1 MIFAKAIPEIER
13 VIGYKFKD
21 KTLLTQAF
29 TRTSFCN
36 EAHGGY
42 QSNEVLEFLGD
53 SVLSCA
59 IITRLVCDLAERY
72 EHGIKSKLGEGDFT
86 NIKSRLSDKSNLSRS
101 MARLGLQKYLIM
113 GEGDAKLGIQ
123 NEPSVMEDLF
133 ESIIGAI
140 YLDSGMSVSTAAG
153 CIEKMLDISEYTA
166 GNAAKKSPKNALQEW
181 CADKS
186 RKLPP
191 PKYMTESESGPDHQK
206 AYVRVCYIGDRLVG
220 RGEGKNFKI
229 ADSAAAED
237 ALSNLMR
244 EAEEAKEPKP
254 AAANPT
260 AKRKAKD
267 EAAHKKSIKQKAN
280 EEAAHKESAKKND
293 GNADAPIDRDAP
305 KKLREYA
312 QANKLPAPRFKDL
325 GETEGENGKTVYAVE
340 CALAY
345 TLTVMTASTR
355 QDAMARAAAEVLRL
369 VSRQKPSKSP
379 KSQVKQKGKIKK

>member
-21 KTLLTQAF
+21 KTLLMQAF

-72 EHGIKSKLGEGDFT
+72 EHGIKTKLGEGDFT

-101 MARLGLQKYLIM
+101 MARLGLQKHLIM
-113 GEGDAKLGIQ
+113 GEGDAKLGIE

-153 CIEKMLDISEYTA
+153 CVEKMLDISEYTA
-166 GNAAKKSPKNALQEW
+166 GNAVKKSPKNALQEW
-181 CADKS
+181 CADKT
-186 RKLPP
+186 RRLPT
-191 PKYMTESESGPDHQK
+191 PKYETESESGPDHK
-206 AYVRVCYIGDRLVG
+206 KTYVRVCYVGDRLVG

-237 ALSNLMR
+237 ALNNLMR
-244 EAEEAKEPKP
+244 EASASHKEKAKEAKPVSPKGAKNEP
-254 AAANPT
+254 
-260 AKRKAKD
+260 
-267 EAAHKKSIKQKAN
+267 
-280 EEAAHKESAKKND
+280 AKKEKPERKKKGKD
-293 GNADAPIDRDAP
+293 IEPIDRDAP

-325 GETEGENGKTVYAVE
+325 GETVGDNGERVYSVE

-355 QDAMARAAAEVLRL
+355 QDAMARAAKEVLRL
-369 VSRQKPSKSP
+369 VSRQRPSKSP
-379 KSQVKQKGKIKK
+379 KAQAKQKAKNTEK

>member
-13 VIGYKFKD
+13 AIGYKFKD

-59 IITRLVCDLAERY
+59 IITRLVCDLAQRY
-72 EHGIKSKLGEGDFT
+72 EHGIRTKLGEGDFT
-86 NIKSRLSDKSNLSRS
+86 NIKSHLSDKSNLSRS
-101 MARLGLQKYLIM
+101 MARLGLQKHLIM
-113 GEGDAKLGIQ
+113 GEGDAKLGIE

-133 ESIIGAI
+133 ESIIGAV
-140 YLDSGMSVSTAAG
+140 YLDSGMSISIAAE
-153 CIEKMLDISEYTA
+153 CVERMLDISEYTD

-186 RKLPP
+186 RKLPA
-191 PKYMTESESGPDHQK
+191 PKYLTESESGPDHQK
-206 AYVRVCYIGDRLVG
+206 AYVRVCYVGDRLIG

-237 ALSNLMR
+237 ALNNLMR
-244 EAEEAKEPKP
+244 EEAAAKAAKPTQQKPVKAKNEKAPKRTEKATPKP
-254 AAANPT
+254 TQKMNNS
-260 AKRKAKD
+260 KKKAS
-267 EAAHKKSIKQKAN
+267 ET
-280 EEAAHKESAKKND
+280 
-293 GNADAPIDRDAP
+293 IDRDAP

-312 QANKLPAPRFKDL
+312 QANKLPAPRFRDL
-325 GETEGENGKTVYAVE
+325 GESKGDDGESVCSVE

-345 TLTVMTASTR
+345 TLTVMTAKTR

-369 VSRQKPSKSP
+369 ISRQKPSESP
-379 KSQVKQKGKIKK
+379 KGRARQKSKSNAKKQ

>member
-1 MIFAKAIPEIER
+1 MIFAKAIPKIER

-36 EAHGGY
+36 EAHGDY

-59 IITRLVCDLAERY
+59 IITRLVCDLAQRY
-72 EHGIKSKLGEGDFT
+72 EHGIKTKLGEGDFT

-101 MARLGLQKYLIM
+101 MARLGLQKHLIM
-113 GEGDAKLGIQ
+113 GEGDAKLGIE

-153 CIEKMLDISEYTA
+153 CVERMLDISEYTA
-166 GNAAKKSPKNALQEW
+166 GNATKKSPKNVLQEW

-186 RKLPP
+186 RKLPAP
-191 PKYMTESESGPDHQK
+191 LYKTESESGPDHK
-206 AYVRVCYIGDRLVG
+206 KTYVRVCYVGDRLVG
-220 RGEGKNFKI
+220 RGEGKNYKI
-229 ADSAAAED
+229 ADSAAAEN

-244 EAEEAKEPKP
+244 EAQESRAP
-254 AAANPT
+254 
-260 AKRKAKD
+260 KRKEDRPSPKKGAKA
-267 EAAHKKSIKQKAN
+267 ENSPR
-280 EEAAHKESAKKND
+280 ESAKKPAKKKD
-293 GNADAPIDRDAP
+293 GKNATSIDRDAP

-325 GETEGENGKTVYAVE
+325 GESEGDDGEVICSVE

-345 TLTVMTASTR
+345 TLAVMTASTR

-369 VSRQKPSKSP
+369 VSRQKQSKKP
-379 KSQVKQKGKIKK
+379 VKAKAKAKK

>member
-36 EAHGGY
+36 EAHGDY

-59 IITRLVCDLAERY
+59 IITKLVCDLAQRY
-72 EHGIKSKLGEGDFT
+72 EHGIRSKLGEGDFT

-101 MARLGLQKYLIM
+101 MARLGLQKHLIM
-113 GEGDAKLGIQ
+113 GEGDAKLGIE

-140 YLDSGMSVSTAAG
+140 YLDSGMNVSVAAG
-153 CIEKMLDISEYTA
+153 CVEKMLDISEYTS

-186 RKLPP
+186 RKLPV
-191 PKYMTESESGPDHQK
+191 PKYMTETESGPDHQK

-237 ALSNLMR
+237 ALNNLMR
-244 EAEEAKEPKP
+244 EAEESKKPKVTEPKQ
-254 AAANPT
+254 AT
-260 AKRKAKD
+260 EKKARS
-267 EAAHKKSIKQKAN
+267 ESVPKKGATQR
-280 EEAAHKESAKKND
+280 AKKNSSKSET
-293 GNADAPIDRDAP
+293 PIDRDAP

-312 QANKLPAPRFKDL
+312 QASKLPAPRFKDL
-325 GETEGENGKTVYAVE
+325 GESVGDDGKTVYSVE

-369 VSRQKPSKSP
+369 VSRQKPSKNP
-379 KSQVKQKGKIKK
+379 KKQTNQQGKNRK

>member
-36 EAHGGY
+36 EAHGDY

-59 IITRLVCDLAERY
+59 IITRLVCDLAQRY
-72 EHGIKSKLGEGDFT
+72 EHGIKTKLGEGDFT

-101 MARLGLQKYLIM
+101 MARLGLQKHLIM
-113 GEGDAKLGIQ
+113 GEGDAKLGIE

-153 CIEKMLDISEYTA
+153 CVERMLDISEYTA

-186 RKLPP
+186 RKLPAP
-191 PKYMTESESGPDHQK
+191 IYKTESESGPDHK
-206 AYVRVCYIGDRLVG
+206 KTYVRVCYVGDRLVG

-229 ADSAAAED
+229 ADSAAAEN

-244 EAEEAKEPKP
+244 EAQESRAP
-254 AAANPT
+254 
-260 AKRKAKD
+260 KRKEDRPSPKKGAKA
-267 EAAHKKSIKQKAN
+267 ENSPG
-280 EEAAHKESAKKND
+280 ESAKKPPKKKD
-293 GNADAPIDRDAP
+293 GKNATSIDRDAP

-325 GETEGENGKTVYAVE
+325 GEIEGENGKTVYSVE

-345 TLTVMTASTR
+345 TLAVMTASTR

-369 VSRQKPSKSP
+369 VSRQKQSKKP
-379 KSQVKQKGKIKK
+379 VKAKAKNS

>member
-36 EAHGGY
+36 EAHGDY

-59 IITRLVCDLAERY
+59 IITRLVCDLAQRY
-72 EHGIKSKLGEGDFT
+72 EHGIKTKLGEGDFT

-101 MARLGLQKYLIM
+101 MARLGLQKHLIM
-113 GEGDAKLGIQ
+113 GEGDAKLGIE

-153 CIEKMLDISEYTA
+153 CVERMLDISEYTA

-186 RKLPP
+186 RKLPAP
-191 PKYMTESESGPDHQK
+191 IYKTESESGPDHK
-206 AYVRVCYIGDRLVG
+206 KTYVRVCYVGDRLVG

-229 ADSAAAED
+229 ADSAAAEN
-237 ALSNLMR
+237 ALSNLMH
-244 EAEEAKEPKP
+244 EAQESRAP
-254 AAANPT
+254 
-260 AKRKAKD
+260 KRKEDRPSPKKGAKA
-267 EAAHKKSIKQKAN
+267 ENSPG
-280 EEAAHKESAKKND
+280 ESAKK
-293 GNADAPIDRDAP
+293 A
-305 KKLREYA
+305 
-312 QANKLPAPRFKDL
+312 
-325 GETEGENGKTVYAVE
+325 GEEKG
-340 CALAY
+340 
-345 TLTVMTASTR
+345 
-355 QDAMARAAAEVLRL
+355 
-369 VSRQKPSKSP
+369 RQKCH
-379 KSQVKQKGKIKK
+379 VN

>member
-36 EAHGGY
+36 EAHGDY

-59 IITRLVCDLAERY
+59 IITRLVCDLAQRY

-133 ESIIGAI
+133 ESIVGAI
-140 YLDSGMSVSTAAG
+140 YLDSGMSVSVAAG
-153 CIEKMLDISEYTA
+153 CVEKMLDISEYTA

-186 RKLPP
+186 RKLPA

-244 EAEEAKEPKP
+244 EAEAEKKPKP
-254 AAANPT
+254 AEAKPT
-260 AKRKAKD
+260 VKRNAKA
-267 EAAHKKSIKQKAN
+267 EAGPKKSAKQNVKA
-280 EEAAHKESAKKND
+280 ATAHTENAKKNNGKGD
-293 GNADAPIDRDAP
+293 VPIDRDAQ
-305 KKLREYA
+305 KKLRDYA

-325 GETEGENGKTVYAVE
+325 GETEGDDGETVYSVE

-345 TLTVMTASTR
+345 TLTVMTACTR

-379 KSQVKQKGKIKK
+379 KNQAKQQGKSRK